1 MPDNNHLPS
10 SKSKEGEAKTQR
22 LLLSTI
28 FVSAGSG
35 GTFAAAVALWI
46 SERPEALV
54 LFILFLSVLLYVT
67 AEAGLGQMLIQ
78 SAKELSA
85 GDQVERVD

>member
-1 MPDNNHLPS
+1 MPDNKRLPP
-10 SKSKEGEAKTQR
+10 SKVKEVEAKTRR

-35 GTFAAAVALWI
+35 GTFAVAAAFWI
-46 SERPEALV
+46 NERSEALV

-67 AEAGLGQMLIQ
+67 AEAGFGQMLIQ
-78 SAKELSA
+78 SARELSA
-85 GDQVERVD
+85 GDQAEGVD